1 MSEQLVQKFF
11 AERIGGV
18 NFGKDDT
25 VYKFEKIK
33 RAKRAA
39 VKEHPDI
46 ELIDLGVGEPDGMTP
61 QPVVE
66 ALALEAARHE
76 NRGYTDNG
84 IMEFREAVVWHM
96 GEVYGVSGLDPESQV
111 NHSIGS
117 KSALAIMPAAL
128 VDPGDLVL
136 MTVPGYPVFGTHSKW
151 LGAEVKNLPL
161 LEANGFL
168 PDLESVSEEDARR
181 AKVLVIN
188 YPNNP
193 TGTAANEEF
202 FKQVVDWAHKYEVAI
217 VQDAAYASL
226 VYGRKPMSILSIDGA
241 MDVAVELHSLSKSHN
256 MTGWRIGWVT
266 GNSGLVKAFAEVKD
280 HSDSGQFAAIQKAAA
295 VGLRDP
301 EMTRRIAEKYER
313 KLKLLC
319 NAFNDMGFSA
329 KLPDGTFFMFMRSPK
344 GIEGERQFAS
354 AEECS
359 QWLIREHLISTV
371 PEDTVDGGYLR
382 ASATFLARDEEDEK
396 RIAREIGNR
405 LGGSKFVF

>member
-1 MSEQLVQKFF
+1 MAGEIVQQLF
-11 AERIGGV
+11 AKRIGGV

-39 VKEHPDI
+39 MQEHPGL

-61 QPVVE
+61 PAIVE
-66 ALALEAARHE
+66 QLAREAARYE

-84 IMEFREAVVWHM
+84 IDEFREAVAWHM
-96 GEVYGVSGLDPESQV
+96 EHVYGVAGLDPASQI

-117 KSALAIMPAAL
+117 KSALALLPAAL

-136 MTVPGYPVFGTHSKW
+136 MTVPGYPVFGTHSAW
-151 LGAEVKNLPL
+151 YGAEVHNLPL
-161 LEANGFL
+161 RDDNDFL
-168 PDLESVSEEDARR
+168 PDLDSLDEQTARR

-193 TGTAANEEF
+193 TGKAATAEF
-202 FKQVVDWAHKYEVAI
+202 FRKVVSWAHKYQVAI
-217 VQDAAYASL
+217 VQDAAYAAL
-226 VYGRKPMSILSIDGA
+226 VYGRKPLSILSTEGA
-241 MDVAVELHSLSKSHN
+241 LDVAIELHSLSKSYN
-256 MTGWRIGWVT
+256 MTGWRIGWVC
-266 GNSGLVKAFAEVKD
+266 GNRGLVKAFAEVKD

-295 VGLRDP
+295 VGLRNP
-301 EMTRRIAEKYER
+301 QLTEQIARKYER

-319 NAFNDMGFSA
+319 RVFSKMGFETRM
-329 KLPDGTFFMFMRSPK
+329 PDGTFYLFMKSPV
-344 GIEGERQFAS
+344 GIEGGRKFAS

-371 PEDTVDGGYLR
+371 PEDTAGAYLR
-382 ASATFLARDEEDEK
+382 AGATFIARDEEDEK
-396 RIAREIGNR
+396 RIADEIGRR
-405 LGGSKFVF
+405 LSGSKFVF